1 MFSEHICVK
10 SKSISQWVLKIEKT
24 SNLLSEL
31 HLWLKTFTF
40 PRKLSLSLLPPCAQ
54 FGELMLLTYVEAQ
67 KFVKQ
72 WTIYLHRRMITY
84 SSYTFC
90 MCQFSC
96 SPTAV
101 VHPPDQSVPGQP
113 PCDPPLIWSS
123 LPIFD
128 LPGQYYDDT
137 WWFI

>member
-1 MFSEHICVK
+1 MNIETLLIYTVKLTHKSHESGKTDIRHSFFPVAPISSVSEEIQRINNLISGKQCYHNTFALK
-10 SKSISQWVLKIEKT
+10 SKSISLWVLKIEKT

-72 WTIYLHRRMITY
+72 
-84 SSYTFC
+84 
-90 MCQFSC
+90 
-96 SPTAV
+96 
-101 VHPPDQSVPGQP
+101 
-113 PCDPPLIWSS
+113 
-123 LPIFD
+123 
-128 LPGQYYDDT
+128 
-137 WWFI
+137 